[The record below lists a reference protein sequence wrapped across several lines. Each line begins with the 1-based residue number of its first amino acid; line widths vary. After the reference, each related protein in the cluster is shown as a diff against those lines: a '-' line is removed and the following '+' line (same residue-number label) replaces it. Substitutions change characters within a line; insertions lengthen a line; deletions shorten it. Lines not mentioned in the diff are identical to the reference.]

1 MTTTVERPWVQE
13 MVVVHRVFRRES
25 RLLPDLVRG
34 VRPGDVERARFLA
47 GMFREYDHGLH
58 SHHTSEDALLWPK
71 LLARVDL
78 DAELVLRME
87 QQHEVVAAGLKEA
100 MTLLA
105 AWEADASAPARD
117 AFADA
122 VDRHR
127 RDLLVHLDEEERSV
141 LPLVSEH
148 ITVAEWAELGEE
160 ARSHTP
166 KDKLLFMLGAL
177 LEEATPEETSRFLSH
192 LPMPARV
199 LWRTVGRRQYEK
211 QMRKVRAG
219 LGETRS

>member
-25 RLLPDLVRG
+25 RLLPELVRG
-34 VRPGDVERARFLA
+34 VRPGDVERARLLGA
-47 GMFREYDHGLH
+47 MFREYDQGLH

-78 DAELVLRME
+78 DADLILRME
-87 QQHEVVAAGLKEA
+87 QQHEVVARGLHAA
-100 MTLLA
+100 MDRLA
-105 AWEADASAPARD
+105 AWEAGASAEARD
-117 AFADA
+117 ALAAAMDQ
-122 VDRHR
+122 HR

-148 ITVAEWAELGEE
+148 ITVAEWMELGEV

-177 LEEATPEETSRFLSH
+177 LEDATPDETARFLSL
-192 LPMPARV
+192 LPVPARV
-199 LWRTVGRRQYEK
+199 LWHTIGRRQYAK
-211 QMRKVRAG
+211 QMRKVRG
-219 LGETRS
+219 R

>member
-13 MVVVHRVFRRES
+13 MIVVHRVFRRES
-25 RLLPDLVRG
+25 RLLPELVRG

-47 GMFREYDHGLH
+47 GMVREYDKGLH
-58 SHHTSEDALLWPK
+58 SHHTTEDALLWPK

-78 DAELVLRME
+78 DADLVLRME
-87 QQHEVVAAGLKEA
+87 QQHDVVAKGLHTV
-100 MTLLA
+100 MGRLA
-105 AWEADASAPARD
+105 TWERDASASARD
-117 AFADA
+117 GLAEAMDE
-122 VDRHR
+122 HR

-148 ITVAEWAELGEE
+148 ITVAEWAELGETG
-160 ARSHTP
+160 RSHTP

-177 LEEATPEETSRFLSH
+177 LEEATPDETARFLSH
-192 LPMPARV
+192 LPVPARI
-199 LWRTVGRRQYEK
+199 LWRTVGRRQYAK

-219 LGETRS
+219 LR

>member
-25 RLLPDLVRG
+25 RLMAELVRG
-34 VRPGDVERARFLA
+34 VRPGDVDRARALA
-47 GMFREYDHGLH
+47 ALVREYDKGLH

-78 DAELVLRME
+78 DADLVLRME
-87 QQHEVVAAGLKEA
+87 QQHEVVAEGLHV
-100 MTLLA
+100 MMGHLA
-105 AWEADASAPARD
+105 TWERDASAEARD
-117 AFADA
+117 SLAEAMDQ
-122 VDRHR
+122 HR

-141 LPLVSEH
+141 LPLISEH
-148 ITVAEWAELGEE
+148 ITVAEWNELGEV

-177 LEEATPEETSRFLSH
+177 LEEATPQESARFLSN
-192 LPMPARV
+192 LPVPARL
-199 LWRTVGRRQYEK
+199 LWHTVGRRQYAK
-211 QMRKVRAG
+211 QMRKVRGA
-219 LGETRS
+219 LTP

>member
-34 VRPGDVERARFLA
+34 VRPGDVERARFLG

-87 QQHEVVAAGLKEA
+87 QQHEVVAQGLRVAKER
-100 MTLLA
+100 LA
-105 AWEADASAPARD
+105 PWEADASAAARD
-117 AFADA
+117 ALAEA
-122 VDRHR
+122 LDRHR
-127 RDLLVHLDEEERSV
+127 QDLLVHLDEEERSV

-148 ITVAEWAELGEE
+148 ITVAEWNELGEV

-166 KDKLLFMLGAL
+166 KDKLLFLLGAL
-177 LEEATPEETSRFLSH
+177 LEEATPDETARFLSH
-192 LPMPARV
+192 LPVPARL
-199 LWRTVGRRQYEK
+199 LWHTVGRRQYAK
-211 QMRKVRAG
+211 QMRKVRG
-219 LGETRS
+219 R

>member
-1 MTTTVERPWVQE
+1 MTITVERPWVQE
-13 MVVVHRVFRRES
+13 MIVVHRVFRRES
-25 RLLPDLVRG
+25 RLLADLVRG
-34 VRPGDVERARFLA
+34 VRPGDVERAGVLA
-47 GMFREYDHGLH
+47 DMIREYDKGLY

-87 QQHEVVAAGLKEA
+87 QQHEVVAEGLHVV
-100 MTLLA
+100 MSRLA
-105 AWEADASAPARD
+105 TWERDAAAAARD
-117 AFADA
+117 ALAEAMDQ
-122 VDRHR
+122 HR

-148 ITVAEWAELGEE
+148 ITVAEWEELGEV

-177 LEEATPEETSRFLSH
+177 LEEATPQEKTRFLAN
-192 LPMPARV
+192 LPVPARL
-199 LWRTVGRRQYEK
+199 LWRTIGRRQYTR
-211 QMRKVRAG
+211 QMRKVRG
-219 LGETRS
+219 R

>member
-25 RLLPDLVRG
+25 RLMPELIRG
-34 VRPGDVERARFLA
+34 VRPGDVDRARFLA
-47 GMFREYDHGLH
+47 GMIREYDKGLH

-78 DAELVLRME
+78 DADLVLRME
-87 QQHEVVAAGLKEA
+87 QQHEVVAEGLRTVMERL
-100 MTLLA
+100 T
-105 AWEADASAPARD
+105 AWEAEASAPARD
-117 AFADA
+117 ALAA
-122 VDRHR
+122 ALDRHR
-127 RDLLVHLDEEERSV
+127 QDLLVHLDEEERSV

-148 ITVAEWAELGEE
+148 ITAAEWAELGEV

-177 LEEATPEETSRFLSH
+177 LEEATPQESARFLSN
-192 LPMPARV
+192 LPVPARL
-199 LWRTVGRRQYEK
+199 LWHTVGRRQYAK
-211 QMRKVRAG
+211 QMRKVRG
-219 LGETRS
+219 R

>member
-58 SHHTSEDALLWPK
+58 SHHTSEDAMLWPK

-87 QQHEVVAAGLKEA
+87 QQHEVVARGLRVGAER
-100 MTLLA
+100 LA
-105 AWEADASAPARD
+105 PWVADASAAARD
-117 AFADA
+117 ALAEA
-122 VDRHR
+122 MDRHR
-127 RDLLVHLDEEERSV
+127 QDLLVHLDEEERSV
-141 LPLVSEH
+141 LPLVAEH
-148 ITVAEWAELGEE
+148 ITVAEWNELGEA

-177 LEEATPEETSRFLSH
+177 LEEATPDETARFLSH
-192 LPMPARV
+192 LPVPARL
-199 LWRTVGRRQYEK
+199 LWHTVGRRQYAK
-211 QMRKVRAG
+211 QMRKVRG
-219 LGETRS
+219 RQLDV

>member
-25 RLLPDLVRG
+25 RLLPELVRG

-47 GMFREYDHGLH
+47 GMFREYDKGLH

-78 DAELVLRME
+78 DADLVLRME
-87 QQHEVVAAGLKEA
+87 QQHEVVAQGLHVVMER
-100 MTLLA
+100 LA
-105 AWEADASAPARD
+105 AWEADASAAARD
-117 AFADA
+117 ALAA
-122 VDRHR
+122 AMDRHR
-127 RDLLVHLDEEERSV
+127 QDLLVHLDEEERSV

-148 ITVAEWAELGEE
+148 ITVAEWDELGEV

-177 LEEATPEETSRFLSH
+177 LEEATPDETARFLSS
-192 LPMPARV
+192 LPVPARL
-199 LWRTVGRRQYEK
+199 LWHTIGRRQYAK
-211 QMRKVRAG
+211 QMRKVRG
-219 LGETRS
+219 RQLDV